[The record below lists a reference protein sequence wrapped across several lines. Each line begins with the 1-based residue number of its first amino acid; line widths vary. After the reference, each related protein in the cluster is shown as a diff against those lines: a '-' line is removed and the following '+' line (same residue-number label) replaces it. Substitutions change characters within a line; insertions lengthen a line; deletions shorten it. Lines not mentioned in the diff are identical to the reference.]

1 MGIDFCASRGEDRIG
16 AIPARVATGFAF
28 GIACNTELVGF
39 RLCRRRPFS
48 QSEFPVTAL
57 LYETPD
63 NPLPPIHMD
72 GTFKTHDGLDLR
84 YAVFKGKASPPK
96 GTVVLL
102 QGRSETIE
110 KYAETITEITDA
122 GLWVAAFDLRG
133 QGGSPRLLK
142 NKRLGHVRRFADYQ
156 KDLDAFFEQIVL
168 PDAKLPFFLVAHS
181 TGGLI
186 ALASARRLANRV
198 ERIVVSA
205 PFLGLAAMSPPP
217 GLVRFVARLMC
228 AIGLGGRASRGDKD
242 YSAFEGN
249 ALTSDP
255 KRFAR
260 NQAILGAHPE
270 LSLGPP
276 TWRWVHECL
285 KAGRKVVSPTYL
297 QSITVP
303 TLILGPTADRVASY
317 PEIERMSRYFRAGKL
332 IPINGSEHEVFQEAE
347 KYRAQAIAALLAFIP
362 GGFAEPVRLIEED
375 GDKDEAAENIAG

>member
-1 MGIDFCASRGEDRIG
+1 M
-16 AIPARVATGFAF
+16 
-28 GIACNTELVGF
+28 
-39 RLCRRRPFS
+39 
-48 QSEFPVTAL
+48 TAL
-57 LYETPD
+57 LYQTPD
-63 NPLPPIHMD
+63 NPLPPVHME
-72 GTFKTHDGLDLR
+72 GTFRTHDGIDLR
-84 YAVFKGKASPPK
+84 YAVFKGKTSPPK

-102 QGRSETIE
+102 PGRSEPIE
-110 KYAETITEITDA
+110 KYAETITDITNA
-122 GLWVAAFDLRG
+122 GLWVATFDLRG

-142 NKRLGHVRRFADYQ
+142 NKRLGHVRRFSDYQ

-205 PFLGLAAMSPPP
+205 PFLGLASTRPSPRM
-217 GLVRFVARLMC
+217 VRFVAGLMC
-228 AIGLGGRASRGDKD
+228 LIGLGGRASRKDAD
-242 YSAFEGN
+242 YSKFEGN
-249 ALTSDP
+249 AVTSDP
-255 KRFAR
+255 VRFAR
-260 NQAILGAHPE
+260 NQAIFDAHPE
-270 LSLGPP
+270 LTLGPP

-285 KAGRKVVSPTYL
+285 KAGRKVASPTYL

-347 KYRAQAIAALLAFIP
+347 KYRAQAMAALFAFIP
-362 GGFAEPVRLIEED
+362 GGFSEPVRLIE
-375 GDKDEAAENIAG
+375 DEEKEETAG